1 VPQASPAQVLAV
13 GATQIRV
20 SFAKED
26 IPGILLSYL
35 DGLHVAFALAIALSV
50 VSFLAAFF
58 APWPWGKIN
67 VGKVFQVP
75 SESSAENPA
84 KNESLT

>member
-1 VPQASPAQVLAV
+1 VPQVSPAEVLAV
-13 GATQIRV
+13 GATQIRA

-26 IPGILLSYL
+26 ILGIILSYL
-35 DGLHVAFALAIALSV
+35 DGLHVVFALAIALSV
-50 VSFLAAFF
+50 ISFFAAIF

-75 SESSAENPA
+75 SESSAENPV
-84 KNESLT
+84 KDESLT